1 MKTLHLLLI
10 SLLCINGMHILQA
23 GPVDTGS
30 AKSVACRFMQTRSGC
45 AHLQPEDFR
54 LAFTS
59 AQLTG
64 NRANGFYAFNA
75 GDHGFVI
82 VAADDRATP
91 VLAYSTTDTF
101 QLPETTAPV
110 REILGNYHTQILNRA
125 EQLTQ
130 ATEETAAQWEWL
142 RSDGFTVCTQQANA
156 VSPLITTQWDQSPY
170 YNQYC
175 PYDSAWQTNA
185 ITGCVA
191 TAMAQVI
198 RYWQWPKHGY
208 GTCAYTHY
216 KYGYLHTDYSQTEY
230 NYANMPEK
238 LDKYSSP
245 VQMDAVARLMADC
258 GIGVGMGYSP
268 TGSGSQVL
276 EEVGGQY
283 SAEFVMRNYFGYV
296 NGEGVY
302 KYKIPTL
309 WLKRIRTDL
318 ENGIPLL
325 FRASKSGEGGHCF
338 VCDGYDDQG
347 LYHFN
352 WGWSGRH
359 DGYYLMDSA
368 YGFNIYQA
376 AIFGLIPPTRLNRH
390 HIVLFSDIT
399 TDSDT
404 LFCDEPFEV
413 RVTVQNNGNKPF
425 FGDFRMVMQ
434 NGLTSETVAVLD
446 TFSFLQQ
453 PLDSGAAIQNPMR
466 FHGKLKN
473 LMTNNYHFRLQYLDT
488 NAEEWLNVTEIG
500 NFSNKK
506 SIRFEGG
513 SSSTAIDTVTAITA
527 TSADIQAEIVTAC
540 SETLTLKAIQYKK
553 NGTSSFTTQK
563 DTSTGTDIRV
573 QLKNLT
579 PGTTY
584 DVKSYIMVRSNGVSK
599 TYTSETTS
607 FTTLQGDA
615 VPQQEELP
623 FRIHP
628 NPAQDHLVV
637 ETDGKPARL
646 EIRNLLGQKVSAQQ
660 LTDEKTSVRTGHLPR
675 GVYFILIEN
684 DTRKIVEK
692 IILK

>member
-1 MKTLHLLLI
+1 MKTLHLFLI
-10 SLLCINGMHILQA
+10 SLLCIISIHILQA
-23 GPVDTGS
+23 GPVDTGA
-30 AKSVACRFMQTRSGC
+30 AKTAACRFMQTRSGC

-64 NRANGFYAFNA
+64 NRGNAFYAFNA

-91 VLAYSTTDTF
+91 VLAYSTTDTL
-101 QLPETTAPV
+101 QLPETDAPV
-110 REILGNYHTQILNRA
+110 REILGGYHTQILTRA
-125 EQLTQ
+125 ERLDH
-130 ATEETAAQWEWL
+130 ATEQTAAQWEML
-142 RSDGFTVCTQQANA
+142 RSGTFSICAQQANA
-156 VSPLITTQWDQSPY
+156 VLPLITTQWDQSPY

-175 PYDSAWQTNA
+175 PFDSSWQANA
-185 ITGCVA
+185 VTGCVA

-198 RYWQWPKHGY
+198 RYWQWPKQGY

-216 KYGYLHTDYSQTEY
+216 KYGYLHTDYSQNGY

-238 LDKYSSP
+238 LNKNSTS
-245 VQMDAVARLMADC
+245 VQVDAVARLMADC

-276 EEVGGQY
+276 EEVGGTY

-302 KYKIPTL
+302 KYKIPSQ
-309 WLKRIRTDL
+309 WLKRVRTDL

-325 FRASKSGEGGHCF
+325 FRASKTGEGGHCF
-338 VCDGYDDQG
+338 ICDGYDEQG

-352 WGWSGRH
+352 WGWSGRY

-368 YGFNIYQA
+368 YGFNNYQA
-376 AIFGLIPPTRLNRH
+376 AIFGLIPPTRLNSH

-404 LFCDEPFEV
+404 LFCDEAFTV
-413 RVTVQNNGNKPF
+413 RVKVQNNGNKPY
-425 FGDFRMVMQ
+425 FGDFRLVLQ
-434 NGLTSETVAVLD
+434 NGQTSETVAVFD
-446 TFSFLQQ
+446 TVSQREQ
-453 PLDSGAAIQNPMR
+453 PLNAESASAAMA
-466 FHGKLKN
+466 FHGKLKQ
-473 LMTNNYHFRLQYLDT
+473 LMTNNYHFRLQYRDT
-488 NAEEWLNVTEIG
+488 NAEEWVNVPEIG

-513 SSSTAIDTVTAITA
+513 SSSTAIDTVTGITA
-527 TSADIQAEIVTAC
+527 TGADIRAVIETAC
-540 SETLTLKAIQYKK
+540 SETITLKAIQYKK
-553 NGTSSFTTQK
+553 SGTSSFTTVR
-563 DTSTGTDIRV
+563 DTASWNSIHVLLDK
-573 QLKNLT
+573 LSPN
-579 PGTTY
+579 TTY
-584 DVKSYIMVRSNGVSK
+584 DIQSYIMVRSDGISK
-599 TYTSETTS
+599 TYTSELRQ
-607 FTTLQGDA
+607 FTTLPGDA
-615 VPQQEELP
+615 IAQPQEQP

-628 NPAQDHLVV
+628 NPAQEQLVV

-646 EIRNLLGQKVSAQQ
+646 EIRNLLGQKISVQQ
-660 LTDEKTSVRTGHLPR
+660 LTAGETVIRTGHLPR
-675 GVYFILIEN
+675 GVYFFLIEN